1 MSHTKKPTIEKI
13 ILALL
18 GLLALAA
25 LVRTMFLGLEI
36 DEEYALSLGFRL
48 VRGDRLFYSM
58 WEPHQLAALPP
69 ALLIGLFTA
78 VAGTTTGVLLF
89 VRGAVLAV
97 KLALAVWFYRSLR
110 VALGGRCAY
119 LLALAVLAFTPKWFL
134 GPDYVSQQFH
144 FTLAAF
150 LFLYGY
156 YAPGPRQYRGLWRV
170 AAGGVCACLSFLAYP
185 QTLAAAPVLML
196 ALLLL
201 GRGSADKCRGL
212 WVFVLACAVPKLCL
226 VLETGWHCEPITAIQ
241 PERITRGPAA
251 GTWADTKAADM
262 QECLYE
268 ALAPYAGKSVLQAI
282 GEQHGLGFLMADG
295 TLTVAQ
301 ASVISGTDSDPRFE
315 QYYALLPEK
324 QPDVILY
331 DDAEVRDMAEFHA
344 WIEQHFT
351 ITDRYTVQHGTASL
365 QVLVVG

>member
-110 VALGGRCAY
+110 GALGGRCAY

-156 YAPGPRQYRGLWRV
+156 YA
-170 AAGGVCACLSFLAYP
+170 LSLIHI
-185 QTLAAAPVLML
+185 
-196 ALLLL
+196 
-201 GRGSADKCRGL
+201 S
-212 WVFVLACAVPKLCL
+212 
-226 VLETGWHCEPITAIQ
+226 EP
-241 PERITRGPAA
+241 TR
-251 GTWADTKAADM
+251 
-262 QECLYE
+262 
-268 ALAPYAGKSVLQAI
+268 
-282 GEQHGLGFLMADG
+282 H
-295 TLTVAQ
+295 
-301 ASVISGTDSDPRFE
+301 
-315 QYYALLPEK
+315 
-324 QPDVILY
+324 
-331 DDAEVRDMAEFHA
+331 
-344 WIEQHFT
+344 
-351 ITDRYTVQHGTASL
+351 
-365 QVLVVG
+365 

>member
-1 MSHTKKPTIEKI
+1 MSHTKKTTIEKI

-78 VAGTTTGVLLF
+78 VTGTTTGVLLF

-110 VALGGRCAY
+110 GALGGRCAY

-201 GRGSADKCRGL
+201 GRGSADKCRGF
-212 WVFVLACAVPKLCL
+212 WVFVLTCAVCGGAFVVYVLQGMGFDFAALLARADLILPQRTVLPCSAPSFPPSSATAGCRPWPVWRWPPPGCSLASAAALPAALKRRFGTQRSSSLSGARPTACARRSWISATCARRSR
-226 VLETGWHCEPITAIQ
+226 W
-241 PERITRGPAA
+241 PAA
-251 GTWADTKAADM
+251 GRSGVTGARPTTAPCAVCCSGWAGCPA
-262 QECLYE
+262 
-268 ALAPYAGKSVLQAI
+268 
-282 GEQHGLGFLMADG
+282 
-295 TLTVAQ
+295 
-301 ASVISGTDSDPRFE
+301 
-315 QYYALLPEK
+315 
-324 QPDVILY
+324 
-331 DDAEVRDMAEFHA
+331 
-344 WIEQHFT
+344 
-351 ITDRYTVQHGTASL
+351 
-365 QVLVVG
+365 

>member
-1 MSHTKKPTIEKI
+1 MR
-13 ILALL
+13 ILISAAAAALL
-18 GLLALAA
+18 AAGLL
-25 LVRTMFLGLEI
+25 
-36 DEEYALSLGFRL
+36 
-48 VRGDRLFYSM
+48 
-58 WEPHQLAALPP
+58 
-69 ALLIGLFTA
+69 
-78 VAGTTTGVLLF
+78 
-89 VRGAVLAV
+89 
-97 KLALAVWFYRSLR
+97 
-110 VALGGRCAY
+110 
-119 LLALAVLAFTPKWFL
+119 
-134 GPDYVSQQFH
+134 
-144 FTLAAF
+144 
-150 LFLYGY
+150 
-156 YAPGPRQYRGLWRV
+156 
-170 AAGGVCACLSFLAYP
+170 
-185 QTLAAAPVLML
+185 
-196 ALLLL
+196 
-201 GRGSADKCRGL
+201 
-212 WVFVLACAVPKLCL
+212 LACAVPKLCL

-268 ALAPYAGKSVLQAI
+268 ALAPYAGKAVLQAI